1 MSDLPNNKLNLGPH
15 PQYPKSVKP
24 GIPRLSQPKPGWK
37 TYRIGELFEVIN
49 RPVSMDDETTYQLVT
64 VKRARGGVCE
74 REKLKGKQ
82 ISVKSQFYV
91 NSGDFLVSKRQIV
104 HGACGFVPE
113 ALDGAIVSNEYAVLH
128 CKDKLL
134 PSFLNYI
141 IHTPYFQ
148 QTCFHSSIGVHVE
161 KMIFKLEDWFRM
173 KINIPSLQE
182 QASIADYLD
191 NVGKKQACLIAKLSL
206 LEKYKFN
213 LARNIFLRKLN
224 FKETVCTGCS
234 DWEEKTLGQLGSF
247 IGGGTPSTEIPEFWQ
262 GKIPWISSSDLTDG
276 DITEVSISRFISETA
291 IKHSATKLV
300 PANSIL
306 IVSRVGLGKLAITNQ
321 AVCTSQDFSNFIPEN
336 CNPIFI
342 AYLLRFNR
350 NKFLSLAQGT
360 SIKGFTNGDLANL
373 KLMVPCLAEQK
384 KIARLLSV
392 YDQKINA
399 IKQQIKKLESF
410 KQGLLLHIFE

>member
-1 MSDLPNNKLNLGPH
+1 
-15 PQYPKSVKP
+15 
-24 GIPRLSQPKPGWK
+24 
-37 TYRIGELFEVIN
+37 
-49 RPVSMDDETTYQLVT
+49 
-64 VKRARGGVCE
+64 
-74 REKLKGKQ
+74 
-82 ISVKSQFYV
+82 
-91 NSGDFLVSKRQIV
+91 
-104 HGACGFVPE
+104 
-113 ALDGAIVSNEYAVLH
+113 
-128 CKDKLL
+128 
-134 PSFLNYI
+134 
-141 IHTPYFQ
+141 
-148 QTCFHSSIGVHVE
+148 
-161 KMIFKLEDWFRM
+161 
-173 KINIPSLQE
+173 
-182 QASIADYLD
+182 
-191 NVGKKQACLIAKLSL
+191 
-206 LEKYKFN
+206 
-213 LARNIFLRKLN
+213 
-224 FKETVCTGCS
+224 
-234 DWEEKTLGQLGSF
+234 
-247 IGGGTPSTEIPEFWQ
+247 
-262 GKIPWISSSDLTDG
+262 
-276 DITEVSISRFISETA
+276 VSISRFISETA